1 MKIYHGSIEV
11 CPIRRRINQQAAI
24 DYRIKDIQVG
34 YPILFPYRRGI
45 KDADIYRSKGGKE
58 MNLEIN
64 QSNLYLL
71 LPSKV
76 AWMAEWLTEDKNVS
90 IVEAIKMI
98 YSSDMFR
105 RLEDESTKMW
115 HLGPVALY
123 QELITE

>member
-1 MKIYHGSIEV
+1 ME
-11 CPIRRRINQQAAI
+11 
-24 DYRIKDIQVG
+24 
-34 YPILFPYRRGI
+34 
-45 KDADIYRSKGGKE
+45 
-58 MNLEIN
+58 EIT

-76 AWMAEWLTEDKNVS
+76 AWMAELLSEDKNVS

-123 QELITE
+123 QELTENV

>member
-1 MKIYHGSIEV
+1 
-11 CPIRRRINQQAAI
+11 
-24 DYRIKDIQVG
+24 
-34 YPILFPYRRGI
+34 
-45 KDADIYRSKGGKE
+45 

-76 AWMAEWLTEDKNVS
+76 AWMAEWLSEDKNVS

-98 YSSDMFR
+98 YSSDMYK

-123 QELITE
+123 QELTEND